1 MKVEK
6 DYTIRTWGII
16 LTFIGIIIYII
27 ALSNVYTIGANAAF
41 VFCILGMIPNIAGLL
56 LWIFGGIQKIEIYD
70 DRIVLRSPNVSRTD
84 GSGIYNY
91 TLKYSDIKS
100 CNSCHDNG
108 KSITI
113 YDYNGR
119 YFVVKNIKNSYE
131 VSTYINQKINENK
144 PVEKVEIKSRE
155 SESSNESLSKL
166 LMSLKGLLDAG
177 VITQEEFE
185 QKKKELLEKM

>member
-27 ALSNVYTIGANAAF
+27 AFSNVYTIGANAAF

-56 LWIFGGIQKIEIYD
+56 LWIFGSIQKIEIYD

-84 GSGIYNY
+84 GSNVYHYTFNY
-91 TLKYSDIKS
+91 SNLKS
-100 CNSCHDNG
+100 CNSNSN
-108 KSITI
+108 SITVNDI
-113 YDYNGR
+113 NNR
-119 YFVVKNIKNSYE
+119 YYVVKNIKNSYE

-155 SESSNESLSKL
+155 SESSNESLSKS